1 MDRKS
6 KNTIPVYDICSLASV
21 RQLQEEIIAEGFAR
35 YLSRHSPDLHFAHR
49 HSFFHLV
56 YFTKG
61 GGTHTIDFETFAVT
75 SGQIYFMVP
84 GQVHTWNFE
93 GEVDGYII
101 NFSEQVMHSFLR
113 EGRSL
118 SQFPFFSGM
127 AGDGVVQLTAARAR
141 VEAILKAIISETGSA
156 ELYSK
161 ELVAIDLMAL
171 FIYVARDVM
180 PGKTRPD
187 IRQNQLI
194 LQQFKKLVEQHFNHM
209 RLPKD
214 YAAMLYI
221 TPNHLNA
228 LCHDVLGKPA
238 GEMIRDRVLLEAKRL
253 LVSSGLGVA
262 EIAYQ
267 LDFKDNSYFTK
278 FFKKYASVTPEEFRN
293 SGISKK

>member
-1 MDRKS
+1 
-6 KNTIPVYDICSLASV
+6 
-21 RQLQEEIIAEGFAR
+21 
-35 YLSRHSPDLHFAHR
+35 
-49 HSFFHLV
+49 
-56 YFTKG
+56 
-61 GGTHTIDFETFAVT
+61 
-75 SGQIYFMVP
+75 MVP